1 MPIRV
6 PWEPDFSV
14 GHELIDAQ
22 HQGLLSQCSLLA
34 DHCLADHC
42 LAEAG
47 ERSDRSFDQDFD
59 RLKALAREHFE
70 TEAALL
76 ARCGCA
82 DLEDHRIECD
92 EFEYLAGEIATTENF
107 DRLELQRFL
116 ALWCLG
122 HIKGSAGQLRAVL
135 AGGNAS

>member
-1 MPIRV
+1 MT
-6 PWEPDFSV
+6 EPHSGQRPPAPLPLDLV
-14 GHELIDAQ
+14 N
-22 HQGLLSQCSLLA
+22 
-34 DHCLADHC
+34 
-42 LAEAG
+42 
-47 ERSDRSFDQDFD
+47 
-59 RLKALAREHFE
+59 FE